1 MAQGNT
7 PMQSSEAQELLK
19 DTARLRALMSSPEM
33 RQLAQMLNAKSGGGL
48 QNAASAAKAGDT
60 AQLEALLK
68 GLSST
73 PEGAK
78 LLAQLQGKLGK

>member
-7 PMQSSEAQELLK
+7 PMQSPEARELLK
-19 DTARLRALMSSPEM
+19 DTGRLKALISSPEV
-33 RQLAQMLNAKSGGGL
+33 RQLAQLLNAQSGGGL

-60 AQLEALLK
+60 TQLEALVK

-78 LLAQLQGKLGK
+78 LLAQLQGKIGK

>member
-7 PMQSSEAQELLK
+7 PMQSEAARELLK
-19 DTARLRALMSSPEM
+19 DTGRLKALMSSPEV
-33 RQLAQMLNAKSGGGL
+33 RRLAQLLNAQSGGGL
-48 QNAASAAKAGDT
+48 QNAAGAARAGDT

-78 LLAQLQGKLGK
+78 LLAQLQGRLGN